1 MGDFFYFLLLGLGI
15 GAAYA
20 LGGIGVTLTA
30 RASNVLNFAHGATG
44 AFLTYA
50 FFEFRETGDLVLPV
64 AVPVIRL
71 HLVPQPT
78 VGTALGYI
86 VVYAAL
92 LGAAQFW
99 LIFRWTRTAPPLT
112 RVVASVGLFL
122 YFWATTVVIWSD
134 SAPAA
139 RPILPTEGVT
149 IGGRLIGQDRLVVAA
164 TAVAIGAGLWAI
176 YRFTPFGLA
185 TTAAAENDKGA
196 RLTGLRPE
204 LLATVNWGVA
214 TVLSAISTIFVSNYA
229 GLDPLQ
235 LGLLVVPAFAAALLG
250 GFRSFVWVAAA
261 GFAIGIGESELT
273 RLTAGG
279 LGWSKGLPFLV
290 IVITLVIR
298 GDSLPGRGESVD
310 RRLPV
315 SPEPRWTTPLTVV
328 GLGIG
333 VAVMFALGSDWRQ
346 AAINSAIAMV
356 MALAVV
362 VLTGYVGQISLA
374 PYAFAG
380 VAGLLLAKFDDLGL
394 GFPGAPIAA
403 IAVTGGFG
411 LVVGIPAVRA
421 RGVQLAIVTIGAT
434 VAIEQLLFKW
444 SWLMPNTGVVT
455 APEPRVGS
463 VNLGIT
469 ATGSDFPRSAFGV
482 LVVVVA
488 ALCFWTVANLRRS
501 RTGLGWLAVRAN
513 ERAAAAAGVDVR
525 RAKLT
530 SFAVSATIAGIG
542 GVLLAYRFGTVETQN
557 YQLFVS
563 LGLVA
568 VTCIG
573 GVASAGGGAVA
584 GFITQ
589 LGLLTLIAN
598 GGEVPPEVSPYSF
611 VVSGVLLIVTAIF
624 LPGGIV
630 DVRRRLTGLIASRRT
645 QPVAG

>member
-1 MGDFFYFLLLGLGI
+1 MGDFLYFLLLGLGI

-50 FFEFRETGDLVLPV
+50 FFEFRETGDVVLPL
-64 AVPVIRL
+64 AVPVIRF
-71 HLVPQPT
+71 HLLPQPT
-78 VGTALGYI
+78 VSTALVFI
-86 VVYAAL
+86 VIYAGL

-122 YFWATTVVIWSD
+122 YFWATVVVIWAG

-164 TAVAIGAGLWAI
+164 SAFAIAGVLWAV

-204 LLATVNWGVA
+204 MLATVNWGVA

-279 LGWSKGLPFLV
+279 LGWSRSLPFLV
-290 IVITLVIR
+290 IVMAMVVR
-298 GDSLPGRGESVD
+298 GDSLPGRGDAIE
-310 RRLPV
+310 RRLPI
-315 SPEPRWTTPLTVV
+315 SPQPKWPTQLTLV
-328 GLGIG
+328 GLIAGI
-333 VAVMFALGSDWRQ
+333 AAMLTLDSDWRQ
-346 AAINSAIAMV
+346 ATINSAIAMV

-362 VLTGYVGQISLA
+362 SLTGFVGQISLA

-380 VAGLLLAKFDDLGL
+380 VAGLLLAKFDTLGL
-394 GFPGAPIAA
+394 GFPGAPLAA
-403 IAVTGGFG
+403 IAVTGALG
-411 LVVGIPAVRA
+411 LIVGIPAVRA
-421 RGVQLAIVTIGAT
+421 RGVQLAIVTIGAA
-434 VAIEQLLFKW
+434 VAIEELIFKW
-444 SWLMPNTGVVT
+444 SWLIPNTGVVT
-455 APEPRVGS
+455 SPEPKIGS
-463 VNLGIT
+463 VNLGIS
-469 ATGSDFPRSAFGV
+469 ATGTDFPRAAFGIF
-482 LVVVVA
+482 VVVVA
-488 ALCFWTVANLRRS
+488 GLCFWLVANLRRS

-530 SFAVSATIAGIG
+530 SFALSATIAAIG
-542 GVLLAYRFGTVETQN
+542 GVLLAYRFGSVETQN

-563 LGLVA
+563 LSLVA
-568 VTCIG
+568 ITCIG
-573 GVASAGGGAVA
+573 GVASAGGGAIA

-589 LGLLTLIAN
+589 LGLLTLIFN
-598 GGEVPPEVSPYSF
+598 GGNVPSEVSPYSF
-611 VVSGVLLIVTAIF
+611 VVFGVLLIVTAIF

-630 DVRRRLTGLIASRRT
+630 DTRRRVAELIGQRRT